1 MFVFFQS
8 RPLEINHMNV
18 TCKIYTLHFSHLMD
32 INAHVF
38 SPVIFSTWFFLFSCP
53 WQTHTLHS
61 LSHLIKYSSCF
72 TCFYLDSFVQFQGR
86 GQILISTINYYG
98 ILGNNEV
105 NHEISNKYRVVRNN
119 VQEKNTMVVGFRGA
133 GRT

>member
-1 MFVFFQS
+1 MHMYFHLSFF
-8 RPLEINHMNV
+8 PH
-18 TCKIYTLHFSHLMD
+18 D
-32 INAHVF
+32 
-38 SPVIFSTWFFLFSCP
+38 FFYFHAP
-53 WQTHTLHS
+53 DKHTHTHTLHS

-119 VQEKNTMVVGFRGA
+119 VQEKNTMVV
-133 GRT
+133 